1 MRPLSL
7 HILWLLACA
16 LLWVGCDPAKRVPQ
30 DQHLL
35 HRNAIQE
42 HPDPRNKTL
51 PDALVDQDELRSII
65 KQKPNK
71 RVLGIPFYLNVY
83 NLRDP
88 QRVIEK
94 RQRSDSLCQVKNE
107 SRALKGR
114 KLKTCDQITRGR
126 NGEPPV
132 ILDTALTFRS
142 SKQLELYL
150 IKEGFFMAQVSD
162 TVIYKKRKAE
172 VQYRVEPGPAYVLCD
187 VHWYVDDEAMHRN
200 IQERWNGTNL
210 KVGERFDGDKLDKE
224 RDRITA
230 HMRELGYLYFNRD
243 LITYDADTGMGDHQ
257 VDLSLRI
264 ERPMSRSQKQISG
277 SREGTI
283 YHVER
288 VIIEQGAR
296 SVDPA
301 VRDTVIMDGYEL
313 IYHGDKPLYKPQA
326 LLCGMFL
333 HPDQRFNQLDADRT
347 YRRLT
352 NLRVFDRVEIR
363 YDTTGTF
370 RSDGVNCRV
379 QLMPSKTQ
387 SFSTEGFG
395 TNRGGFMG
403 TSLSVGYRHKNLFRS
418 MGSITAQVNFG
429 WEAQQSVT
437 GSTGEGEDASNQI
450 RSGGLFNTIEFG
462 PEITFRFPNFLLPVK
477 CGTFA
482 RSAAPRTTINIL
494 YNFQQRPDY
503 TRSLAKFSFGYEWNE
518 SRTKTWGLFP
528 VELNVIKI
536 PYYAP
541 SFLQFLQETNDPTL
555 TDSYTDHLILGA
567 KAMFTLNTQD
577 VLPKRHTYF
586 LRTVLQT
593 SGNLLAALYDL
604 TDQPLTTD
612 STGANFYTV
621 GNIRFAQF
629 IKLDNDF
636 RYYLRLHDKSSM
648 AFRVAA
654 GVGIAY
660 GNLPVLPFETSFFG
674 GGANGMRAWQART
687 LGPGSYNAPVSYD
700 RIGDMHIEAN
710 AEYRF
715 KLIGYLE
722 GALFVDVGNIWTLRE
737 NPAKPGSVFETRD
750 LLKELAIGS
759 GIGARLNFDFFLVRF
774 DLAGQMKDPG
784 QPEGQRWL
792 FQRSDATSQLGR
804 VLNLNLGIGY
814 PF

>member
-7 HILWLLACA
+7 HILWPVACA

-30 DQHLL
+30 GQHLL
-35 HRNAIQE
+35 ARNAIQQS
-42 HPDPRNKTL
+42 PDPRNGML
-51 PDALVDQDELRSII
+51 PDAVLDQVELRSII

-88 QRVIEK
+88 QRVIRK
-94 RQRSDSLCQVKNE
+94 RQRSDSLCQVENE
-107 SRALKGR
+107 ERTAKGR
-114 KLKTCDQITRGR
+114 KLRTCDQITRGR

-132 ILDTALTFRS
+132 ILDTALTVRS
-142 SKQLELYL
+142 SQQLELYL
-150 IKEGFFMAQVSD
+150 VKEGYFMAQVTD

-172 VQYRVEPGPAYVLCD
+172 VHYRVGTGPAYVLCD
-187 VHWYVDDEAMHRN
+187 VHWYVDDEIMYRN
-200 IQERWNGTNL
+200 IQERWGATNL
-210 KVGERFDGDKLDKE
+210 KLGERFDGDKLDKE

-243 LITYDADTGMGDHQ
+243 LITYDADTAMGDHQ

-264 ERPMSRSQKQISG
+264 ERPMSRSQKQIKG
-277 SREGTI
+277 SREGTVH
-283 YHVER
+283 YLER
-288 VIIEQGAR
+288 VIIEQGGR

-301 VRDTVIMDGYEL
+301 VRDTLTMDGYEL
-313 IYHGDKPLYKPQA
+313 VHPGERPLYKPQA
-326 LLCGMFL
+326 LLCGIFL

-363 YDTTGTF
+363 YDTTSTL
-370 RSDGVNCRV
+370 RPNGVNCLI

-387 SFSTEGFG
+387 SFSAEGFG

-403 TSLSVGYRHKNLFRS
+403 TSLSVGYRHKNLFRT

-437 GSTGEGEDASNQI
+437 GSSGEGDGASTQI
-450 RSGGLFNTIEFG
+450 RSEGLFNTIEFG

-482 RSAAPRTTINIL
+482 RSAAPRTTITIL

-518 SRTKTWGLFP
+518 SHNKTWGLFP
-528 VELNVIKI
+528 IELNVIRI
-536 PYYAP
+536 PYYSP
-541 SFLQFLQETNDPTL
+541 DFLEFLQKTNDPIL

-567 KAMFTLNTQD
+567 KGMFTLNTQD
-577 VLPKRHTYF
+577 VLPKRHTHF

-593 SGNLLAALYDL
+593 SGNVLAALYDL
-604 TDQPLTTD
+604 SDQPLTTD
-612 STGANFYTV
+612 STGSNFYTV

-629 IKLDNDF
+629 IKVDNDF
-636 RYYLRLHDKSSM
+636 RYYLRLHDKSSL

-687 LGPGSYNAPVSYD
+687 LGPGSYNAPNSFD
-700 RIGDMHIEAN
+700 RLGDMHIEAS

-715 KLIGYLE
+715 QLIGYLE
-722 GALFVDVGNIWTLRE
+722 GALFVDVGNIWTIRE
-737 NPAKPGSVFETRD
+737 NPAKPGSVFEMRD
-750 LLKELAIGS
+750 LLKELAVGP
-759 GIGARLNFDFFLVRF
+759 GVGARLNFDFFLVRF
-774 DLAGQMKDPG
+774 DLAAQMKDPG
-784 QPEGQRWL
+784 QPEGDRWF
-792 FQRSDATSQLGR
+792 FQRQSDLRSVGSL
-804 VLNLNLGIGY
+804 LNLNLGIGY

>member
-1 MRPLSL
+1 M
-7 HILWLLACA
+7 
-16 LLWVGCDPAKRVPQ
+16 PQ
-30 DQHLL
+30 GEHLL
-35 HRNAIQE
+35 HRNSIQE
-42 HPDPRNKTL
+42 HPDPRNKSL
-51 PDALVDQDELRSII
+51 PDAVLDHDELRSII

-71 RVLGIPFYLNVY
+71 RVLGIPFYLNLY

-94 RQRSDSLCQVKNE
+94 RQLSDSLCQVKNE
-107 SRALKGR
+107 TRAQKGR

-132 ILDTALTFRS
+132 ILDTALTVRS

-150 IKEGFFMAQVSD
+150 IKEGFFMAQVAD
-162 TVIYKKRKAE
+162 TVVYKKRKAE
-172 VQYRVEPGPAYVLCD
+172 VQYRVETGPAYVLCD
-187 VHWYVDDEAMHRN
+187 VHWYVDDESMYRS
-200 IQERWNGTNL
+200 IQERWSGTNL

-277 SREGTI
+277 SREGTV

-301 VRDTVIMDGYEL
+301 VRDTVVLDGYEL

-370 RSDGVNCRV
+370 RRDGVNCKV

-437 GSTGEGEDASNQI
+437 GSTGEGEDASTQI

-494 YNFQQRPDY
+494 YNFQRRPDY

-577 VLPKRHTYF
+577 VLPQRHTYF

-612 STGANFYTV
+612 TTGANFYTV
-621 GNIRFAQF
+621 GNIR
-629 IKLDNDF
+629 
-636 RYYLRLHDKSSM
+636 
-648 AFRVAA
+648 
-654 GVGIAY
+654 
-660 GNLPVLPFETSFFG
+660 
-674 GGANGMRAWQART
+674 
-687 LGPGSYNAPVSYD
+687 
-700 RIGDMHIEAN
+700 
-710 AEYRF
+710 
-715 KLIGYLE
+715 
-722 GALFVDVGNIWTLRE
+722 
-737 NPAKPGSVFETRD
+737 
-750 LLKELAIGS
+750 
-759 GIGARLNFDFFLVRF
+759 
-774 DLAGQMKDPG
+774 
-784 QPEGQRWL
+784 
-792 FQRSDATSQLGR
+792 
-804 VLNLNLGIGY
+804 
-814 PF
+814 